1 MCVVASLCKLWN
13 YTCKTAW
20 SSWWYTYRKD
30 PGSNRHHQEE
40 DAPQKVPVV
49 YLGILNIDAK
59 QVAMQV

>member
-1 MCVVASLCKLWN
+1 MQN
-13 YTCKTAW
+13 W

-59 QVAMQV
+59 EVAMQV